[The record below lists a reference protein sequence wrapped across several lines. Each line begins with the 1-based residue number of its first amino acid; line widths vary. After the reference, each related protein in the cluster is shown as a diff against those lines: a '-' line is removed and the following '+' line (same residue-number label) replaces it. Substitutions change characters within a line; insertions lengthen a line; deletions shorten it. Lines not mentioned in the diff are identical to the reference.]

1 MKLKLNISSCPNDT
15 FMFDALIHHKID
27 TRGHT
32 FETGMAD
39 IEQLNEQILEGGPDI
54 SKISCA
60 VYPLI
65 TDRYKI
71 SRSGSALGRGNGPL
85 LISRYK
91 IYPDEV
97 SSVTVAVPGLHTT
110 ANLLLEHAFGP
121 VRRKKAYL
129 FSDIAEAVSDGEADA
144 GVLIHEQRFTYKK
157 RNLRLISD
165 LGALW
170 EESTSKAIP
179 LGAIA
184 ISRSLEDS
192 VQKEISELIG
202 ESIRFAFNHP
212 SSGYDFIRSH
222 AQELDDRIIGRHIAM
237 FVNDYSLDL
246 GEEGM
251 EAVEELLKG
260 QTEINRTTTFI

>member
-1 MKLKLNISSCPNDT
+1 MKLTLNISTCPNDT

-27 TRGHT
+27 TRGYT

-39 IEQLNEQILEGGPDI
+39 IEQLNEHILEGGPDI

-65 TDRYKI
+65 AD
-71 SRSGSALGRGNGPL
+71 
-85 LISRYK
+85 RYK

-121 VRRKKAYL
+121 VPRKKAYL

-184 ISRSLEDS
+184 ISRSLEDA

-212 SSGYDFIRSH
+212 ASGYDFIRSH
-222 AQELDDRIIGRHIAM
+222 AQEMEDGIIDRHIAM

-260 QTEINRTTTFI
+260 QMETDRTTTFI